1 MCGGGVPSL
10 CVRGSWGAGEEEGR
24 QVGAEIPTTE
34 GGVRAGDPSAWSPR
48 GSSPPGLRSH
58 SPGRPPKCRG
68 TGALSEARSVGARV
82 WLLWESTSSRRA
94 VLLLV
99 TVGHRL
105 LVAGLGGPLGSR
117 RARGPTGGRGAVWLA
132 SAASSSRVPPRLCSA
147 EAGLRGVRSI
157 WSWDRGPS
165 SPASWCHCPSHSS
178 LESVTDVENLPAP
191 SSAHSRTWVGAGHQE
206 GPAHPNSA
214 LWPWTPHPDLPASPA
229 PAALGRGAPG
239 TGPGGR

>member
-1 MCGGGVPSL
+1 M
-10 CVRGSWGAGEEEGR
+10 
-24 QVGAEIPTTE
+24 
-34 GGVRAGDPSAWSPR
+34 RAGDPSAWSPR
-48 GSSPPGLRSH
+48 GGSPPGLRSH
-58 SPGRPPKCRG
+58 SPGRPPKYRG
-68 TGALSEARSVGARV
+68 TGALSEACSVGPRV
-82 WLLWESTSSRRA
+82 WLLWESTSSQRA

-117 RARGPTGGRGAVWLA
+117 RARGPTRGLA

-147 EAGLRGVRSI
+147 ETGLWGVRSI
-157 WSWDRGPS
+157 RSWDRGPS

-206 GPAHPNSA
+206 GTANPNSA
-214 LWPWTPHPDLPASPA
+214 LWPWTPPHPDLPASPA